1 MPSKITVP
9 EIRARKATRGQG
21 EKLAMVTA
29 YDATFA
35 RMLDAAGVDAMLV
48 GDSLGMVI
56 QGGTST
62 LPVTV
67 EEICYHGRAVM
78 RGVQRAH
85 VIGDMPF
92 MSYQASTEQAL
103 MNAGR
108 MMKEGGFESVKLE
121 GGKEIAEVIH
131 RLVRMGIPVV
141 AHVGLMPQRVHTMGG
156 FKVQGRNAVDAEAV
170 LEDAIAV
177 VDAGAFALVVE
188 GVPAPLAERITHAV
202 DVPTIGI
209 GAGASCDGQIL
220 VSYDLLGLNDTLKPR
235 FVKRYEQFFRKGV
248 EAAKAYVEEVR
259 DGVFPD
265 VEHSFGLKG
274 EPRPARVS
282 ARFPTLEAMTL
293 AEPHHSPEED
303 QSYPAL
309 DATPVYG
316 PTQ

>member
-9 EIRARKATRGQG
+9 EIRARKASRGAG

-29 YDATFA
+29 YDVTFA
-35 RMLDAAGVDAMLV
+35 RMVDAAGVDAILV

-56 QGGTST
+56 QGASST

-67 EEICYHGRAVM
+67 DEICYHGRAVM
-78 RGVQRAH
+78 RGTQRAH

-92 MSYQASTEQAL
+92 MSYQASMEQAL
-103 MNAGR
+103 MNAGK

-121 GGKEIAEVIH
+121 GGKEVAEVIH
-131 RLVRMGIPVV
+131 RLVRMGIPVM
-141 AHVGLMPQRVHTMGG
+141 AHVGLMPQRMHTMGG
-156 FKVQGRNAVDAEAV
+156 FKVQGRSATDAESV

-177 VDAGAFALVVE
+177 VDAGAFAVVIE

-209 GAGASCDGQIL
+209 GAGAGCDGQIL

-235 FVKRYEQFFRKGV
+235 FVKRYEQFFRRGV
-248 EAAKAYVEEVR
+248 DAVKTYVEEVR
-259 DGVFPD
+259 DGAFPD
-265 VEHSFGLKG
+265 VEHSFGLKDS
-274 EPRPARVS
+274 RPSQMFSRY
-282 ARFPTLEAMTL
+282 PTLEAMTL
-293 AEPHHSPEED
+293 ESPQDITDTNETHVAIEL
-303 QSYPAL
+303 SR
-309 DATPVYG
+309 VYG

>member
-9 EIRARKATRGQG
+9 QIRARKASRGAG

-29 YDATFA
+29 YDVTFA
-35 RMLDAAGVDAMLV
+35 RMVDAAGVDAILV

-56 QGGTST
+56 QGASST

-67 EEICYHGRAVM
+67 DEICYHGRAVM
-78 RGVQRAH
+78 RGTQRAH

-92 MSYQASTEQAL
+92 MSYQASMEQAL
-103 MNAGR
+103 MNAGK

-131 RLVRMGIPVV
+131 RLVRMGIPVM
-141 AHVGLMPQRVHTMGG
+141 AHVGLMPQRMHTMGG
-156 FKVQGRNAVDAEAV
+156 FKVQGRNAMDAESV

-177 VDAGAFALVVE
+177 VDAGAFAVVIE
-188 GVPAPLAERITHAV
+188 GVPAPLAERITRAV

-209 GAGASCDGQIL
+209 GAGAECDGQIL

-235 FVKRYEQFFRKGV
+235 FVKRYEQFFRRGV
-248 EAAKAYVEEVR
+248 DAVKTYVEEVR
-259 DGVFPD
+259 DGAFPD
-265 VEHSFGLKG
+265 VEHSFGLTEKQP
-274 EPRPARVS
+274 PRMFS
-282 ARFPTLEAMTL
+282 HYPTLEAMTL
-293 AEPHHSPEED
+293 ESPQDITDTSDTHVAIEL
-303 QSYPAL
+303 SR
-309 DATPVYG
+309 VYG

>member
-29 YDATFA
+29 YDVTFA
-35 RMLDAAGVDAMLV
+35 RMVDAAGVDAILV

-67 EEICYHGRAVM
+67 DEICYHGRAVI
-78 RGVQRAH
+78 RGTQRAH

-92 MSYQASTEQAL
+92 MSYQASMEQAL
-103 MNAGR
+103 LNAGK
-108 MMKEGGFESVKLE
+108 MMKDGGFESVKLE

-131 RLVRMGIPVV
+131 RLVRMGIPVM
-141 AHVGLMPQRVHTMGG
+141 AHVGLMPQRMHTMGG
-156 FKVQGRNAVDAEAV
+156 FKVQGRNAMDAESV

-177 VDAGAFALVVE
+177 ADAGAFAVVVE
-188 GVPAPLAERITHAV
+188 GVPAPLADRITHAI

-209 GAGASCDGQIL
+209 GAGVGCDGQIL

-235 FVKRYEQFFRKGV
+235 FVKRYEQFFRRGV
-248 EAAKAYVEEVR
+248 DAVKLYVEEVR
-259 DGVFPD
+259 DGAVPD
-265 VEHSFGLKG
+265 VEHSFGLKNDG
-274 EPRPARVS
+274 RPAKVS

-293 AEPHHSPEED
+293 GEPQDVTDVPE
-303 QSYPAL
+303 SHPARDL
-309 DATPVYG
+309 ARAYG

>member
-56 QGGTST
+56 QGGSST

-67 EEICYHGRAVM
+67 EEICYHGRAVA

-85 VIGDMPF
+85 IIGDMPF
-92 MSYQASTEQAL
+92 MSYHASVEQAV

-121 GGKEIAEVIH
+121 GGKEVAEVIL

-141 AHVGLMPQRVHTMGG
+141 GHVGLMPQRVHTMGG

-177 VDAGAFALVVE
+177 ADAGAFALVVE

-202 DVPTIGI
+202 DIPTIGI

-220 VSYDLLGLNDTLKPR
+220 VSYDLLGLNDTLKPK
-235 FVKRYEQFFRKGV
+235 FVKRYEQFFRRGV
-248 EAAKAYVEEVR
+248 EAARAYVEEVR

-265 VEHSFGLKG
+265 VEHSFGFKG

-293 AEPHHSPEED
+293 AEPHSVED
-303 QSYPAL
+303 DVPAYIAL
-309 DATPVYG
+309 ATTPVYG